1 MNDQY
6 CEQRG
11 CDRQELLAENR
22 ALEEENARLEK
33 QKDYWRDK
41 AKELCTE
48 IARLRAK
55 LAEKDNEIGRM
66 REAYIATCN
75 AKPDMSDSSYWKGWS
90 DACGFFG
97 QALQENSDE

>member
-1 MNDQY
+1 MSEENIVTGEGFMDDWDYEYQK
-6 CEQRG
+6 RIA
-11 CDRQELLAENR
+11 ELEAQLAE
-22 ALEEENARLEK
+22 
-33 QKDYWRDK
+33 KD
-41 AKELCTE
+41 AE

-97 QALQENSDE
+97 QASQENSDD